1 MDMKRHLSG
10 PTRELLRKSALLPDH
25 LDEALNALVCCKA
38 SAVLRRD
45 HPLIREIAKATSINV
60 TQIARKSRY
69 LLIEVEQSSAD
80 GPIWQYR
87 EHAPRNCIFSCMGNL
102 PATAMAGLQGEP
114 LAALVSPPLA
124 MDGVMINRVEE
135 NGDGWLTV
143 SVTPPWHLF

>member
-1 MDMKRHLSG
+1 MGMKRHLSG
-10 PTRELLRKSALLPDH
+10 PTRELLRKAALLPDH
-25 LDEALNALVCCKA
+25 LDDALNAPACCRA

-45 HPLIREIAKATSINV
+45 HALVRGIAEAPSINI

-87 EHAPRNCIFSCMGNL
+87 EHAPRNCVSCMGKL
-102 PATAMAGLQGEP
+102 PATAMTGLGGEP
-114 LAALVSPPLA
+114 LNSLVSPPLA
-124 MDGVMINRVEE
+124 MDGVLINRIEE

-143 SVTPPWHLF
+143 S